1 MIPEAG
7 QSGYIAVQTEG
18 ETGEAPGLTYGIDWR
33 TGRINGYVDGLDA
46 LKQAVDKALRTLRY
60 EHLVYSSNYGT
71 EWNLVL
77 GQDRL
82 LAGPEIRRV
91 VTEALLQDD
100 RIEGVDQP
108 EVSFNGENV
117 SIDIKVRSRYGDI
130 RIRKELNANG

>member
-7 QSGYIAVQTEG
+7 QSGYITEQAD
-18 ETGEAPGLTYGIDWR
+18 GEASESPSLTYGIDWKK
-33 TGRINGYVDGLDA
+33 GRITGYVDGLEA

-60 EHLVYSSNYGT
+60 EQLIYSSNYGT

-82 LAGPEIRRV
+82 LARPEIRRV

-100 RIEGVDQP
+100 RVEGVNQP

-117 SIDIKVRSRYGDI
+117 SINVTARSRYGDI
-130 RIRKELNANG
+130 QIRKELNANG